1 MKMFS
6 VYYRKS
12 EKPLQKCTFFFDASP
27 QTCYAEITKRIAKN
41 NPDLRQFYSNYY
53 PKKKEDFLVY
63 KFNIAVMPGDG
74 IGKEITAPSFELISQ
89 AAKTV
94 GIELNPIEVE
104 AGAELYVRTGV
115 AFPEENFQEAAK
127 ADAIYLA
134 AMGLPTV
141 RYPDGTEVG
150 PQHDLRKRLKLY
162 AGVRPCITMPG
173 LPLPLKDPRAEKL
186 DFVIVRESTEGIF
199 ASPLATEKDSEEA
212 AYNLIKITRET
223 SEKLFNY
230 SFKLA
235 ESRKKAGK
243 MGKVTCIDKANVL
256 SSMFFFRRI
265 FDEVAQKYPD
275 VAKEY
280 CYVDFA
286 AMRMVKRPWDFD
298 VCPTEN
304 QFGDILSDL
313 ASGLMGGM
321 GMAPSADVGDNNAV
335 FQPCHGTAPK
345 LVGTG
350 KANPTAMILSGGMM
364 LDYLGTKFNCPE
376 ASKLNETITQAVRNT
391 YAPGKL
397 LPHELGDTASMNDI
411 FAAVSAELEKLL

>member
-1 MKMFS
+1 
-6 VYYRKS
+6 
-12 EKPLQKCTFFFDASP
+12 
-27 QTCYAEITKRIAKN
+27 
-41 NPDLRQFYSNYY
+41 
-53 PKKKEDFLVY
+53 VY
-63 KFNIAVMPGDG
+63 KFNIAIMPGDG

-212 AYNLIKITRET
+212 
-223 SEKLFNY
+223 
-230 SFKLA
+230 
-235 ESRKKAGK
+235 
-243 MGKVTCIDKANVL
+243 C
-256 SSMFFFRRI
+256 RI
-265 FDEVAQKYPD
+265 
-275 VAKEY
+275 
-280 CYVDFA
+280 
-286 AMRMVKRPWDFD
+286 
-298 VCPTEN
+298 
-304 QFGDILSDL
+304 
-313 ASGLMGGM
+313 
-321 GMAPSADVGDNNAV
+321 
-335 FQPCHGTAPK
+335 
-345 LVGTG
+345 
-350 KANPTAMILSGGMM
+350 
-364 LDYLGTKFNCPE
+364 
-376 ASKLNETITQAVRNT
+376 AVRIMRK
-391 YAPGKL
+391 Y
-397 LPHELGDTASMNDI
+397 
-411 FAAVSAELEKLL
+411 LEEQK